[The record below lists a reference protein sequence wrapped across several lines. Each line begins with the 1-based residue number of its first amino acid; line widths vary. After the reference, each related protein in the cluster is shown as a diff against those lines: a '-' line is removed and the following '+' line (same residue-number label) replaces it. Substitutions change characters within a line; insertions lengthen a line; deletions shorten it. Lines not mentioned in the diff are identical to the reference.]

1 MPAAL
6 WYPPA
11 VLQRLR
17 PLRANPVRQ
26 LELAV
31 LAMAALIVLGSG
43 GYVMLA
49 GADPLDA
56 LLMTVVTISTVG
68 YQESVPLTT
77 PALKLYTIG
86 LIVTAVL
93 VTAWAVRSA
102 AELLF
107 AEYLW
112 THIGRQRMQS
122 RIDHLSGHAIVCG
135 YGRMGRSVTTELEA
149 EGLTVVVVE
158 PDPALA
164 QELAAAGR
172 LVVDGD
178 ATRDDT
184 LRRAGIERA
193 GSLVVAANSD
203 AVNVLIVLSA
213 HFLNPRLTIAA
224 RADYPDAASKLERA
238 GASYVLQPHGI
249 GATHL
254 ALAVTHPVV
263 EDVLNH
269 LLPRQ
274 GNLDLSQLRIE
285 PASQLV
291 GRSLAEVQR
300 QGQQLLVLAVLRAG
314 VLSLPPAADLHLAAG
329 DILVV
334 AGSHDAVRGLDR
346 LA

>member
-1 MPAAL
+1 MLP
-6 WYPPA
+6 
-11 VLQRLR
+11 RR
-17 PLRANPVRQ
+17 EPLRANPIRQ

-31 LAMAALIVLGSG
+31 LAMAALIVG
-43 GYVMLA
+43 GAGGFVVLA

-68 YQESVPLTT
+68 YHEVVPLTT
-77 PALKLYTIG
+77 PALKLYAIA

-122 RIDHLSGHAIVCG
+122 RIDHLTGHTIICG
-135 YGRMGRSVTTELEA
+135 YGRMGRGVAAELES
-149 EGLTVVVVE
+149 EGLQIVAVE
-158 PDPALA
+158 PEPTKV
-164 QELAAAGR
+164 QELIAAGR

-184 LRRAGIERA
+184 LRRAGVERA
-193 GSLVVAANSD
+193 RSLVVAANSD

-213 HFLNPRLTIAA
+213 RFLNPALTIAA

-238 GASYVLQPHGI
+238 GANYVLQPHGI

-263 EDVLNH
+263 EEVLNQ
-269 LLPRQ
+269 LLPRH
-274 GNLDLSQLRIE
+274 GSLDLSQLRVT
-285 PASQLV
+285 PDGPLV
-291 GRSLAEVQR
+291 GRPLADLQR
-300 QGQQLLVLAVLRAG
+300 QGQQLLVLAVLRDGA
-314 VLSLPPAADLHLAAG
+314 LSLPPDVDLQLAAG
-329 DILVV
+329 DVLVV
-334 AGSHDAVRGLDR
+334 AGSHDAVRSLDR